1 MNEEAV
7 TADNQVRISESLR
20 KAPGRPSLSKSKKI
34 APAPNCSKIVSFV
47 HEEPPVSEGEEEEG
61 EGEEEGEEE
70 EEKEASLSFKTL
82 SQTVKTMVNVRRGSS
97 AKNSEAS

>member
-61 EGEEEGEEE
+61 EEEE

>member
-47 HEEPPVSEGEEEEG
+47 HEEPPVSERE
-61 EGEEEGEEE
+61 EEEGEEE